1 MKKTLSCI
9 GLFLVLSVFGSV
21 RTAAAFG
28 QSAWEYRTSRV
39 PEQSHEE
46 RSPKGESRSGS
57 RENLGHREVR
67 FQRPIHHYEHRLPAG
82 YRTLRI
88 ANRIL
93 YCLNGIYYQ
102 WTPYGYEMVTAP
114 VGAIVRE
121 LPPGYSPIFYGG
133 TTYYVYNNAYYVQG
147 PLGYNLV
154 TPPSQMVLYSTRTGW

>member
-1 MKKTLSCI
+1 MKKILSWI
-9 GLFLVLSVFGSV
+9 GLALVLSVFGSV

-46 RSPKGESRSGS
+46 RSPRGESRSGF

-67 FQRPIHHYEHRLPAG
+67 FQRPAHHYERQLPVG
-82 YRTLRI
+82 CRTLRI

-102 WTPYGYEMVTAP
+102 WTPYGYEVVTAP

-121 LPPGYSPIFYGG
+121 LPPGYCQIFYGG
-133 TTYYVYNNAYYVQG
+133 TLYYVYNNAYYVRG

-154 TPPSQMVLYSTRTGW
+154 TPPSQIVLCPTRTVW